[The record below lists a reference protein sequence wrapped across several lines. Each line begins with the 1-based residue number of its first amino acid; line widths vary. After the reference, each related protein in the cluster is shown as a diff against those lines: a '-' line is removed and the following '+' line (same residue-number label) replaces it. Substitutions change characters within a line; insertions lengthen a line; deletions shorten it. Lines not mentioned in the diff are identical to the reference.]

1 MNKLRNKLY
10 KYEFITMILGVIL
23 FIVELKFATNY
34 PRLVSAL
41 ISPLSNI
48 FIYAAIFIVLIL
60 IVFEMISAIKH
71 RNFDILFFIL
81 IILAGL
87 YLMYRII

>member
-34 PRLVSAL
+34 PSACKRVD
-41 ISPLSNI
+41 I
-48 FIYAAIFIVLIL
+48 AIIEYFHLRSDFYCVD
-60 IVFEMISAIKH
+60 
-71 RNFDILFFIL
+71 FDCF
-81 IILAGL
+81 GDDQCD
-87 YLMYRII
+87 